1 MKINNAFSPVAN
13 TLNKTNNAPRSFTGA
28 GSTVGKSKNF
38 LLDFI
43 EPLRHGD
50 MSRNMFMLTAFT
62 FLLGSRLIAS
72 RDKNE
77 KRETLLRDLPT
88 FVIAVQGVPF
98 FEKIVANQL
107 QKKTGFAILKDPNKY
122 KDGLLNNNQLVD
134 WYKYNPQLDSG
145 FKAFSERLSNR
156 GGNLKKIYSTLGE
169 DVKNKLQKFSDNN
182 KTFMEELSKD
192 KELLKTVENEFKK
205 PNNKAIEQAKYLRHV
220 PKIAGFLLT
229 LGLIGLFIPQFN
241 IYLTRR
247 INKNDAEA
255 QNASKHKSKP
265 ENTSI
270 NA

>member
-182 KTFMEELSKD
+182 KTFMQELSKD
-192 KELLKTVENEFKK
+192 KTLHKTVENEFKK
-205 PNNKAIEQAKYLRHV
+205 SGNKAFEQASYLKYV
-220 PKIAGFLLT
+220 PKIAGFFAT
-229 LGLIGLFIPQFN
+229 LSLIGIFIPKFN
-241 IYLTRR
+241 IYMTRR
-247 INKNDAEA
+247 INKENVAA
-255 QNASKHKSKP
+255 QCASKDKTQS
-265 ENTSI
+265 ENSAKT
-270 NA
+270 A